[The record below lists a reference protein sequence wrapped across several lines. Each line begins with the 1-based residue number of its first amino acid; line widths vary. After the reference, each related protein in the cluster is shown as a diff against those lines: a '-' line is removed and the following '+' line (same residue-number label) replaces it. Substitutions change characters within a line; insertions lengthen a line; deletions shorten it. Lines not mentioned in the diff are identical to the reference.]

1 MQACSLKP
9 SVQLFSSKA
18 SGLQRGTAV
27 AAVQRL
33 AAPAARSTQL
43 VVEGKRG
50 MLAPQWPT
58 PAGRWPRAWVLGGAL
73 CEWKLLAG
81 RPRGWSGW
89 SRQLGRRRRSPH
101 RPASAAPRPRVPLPL
116 LHWAHGA
123 SLWACRAP
131 RPTRLP
137 SLPPLLPAHCR
148 VCPAR
153 PLPAA
158 ASRVCDLT
166 GKRANNGYVVTFS
179 HKRNKKLQ
187 QPNLQYKKVYWPEGQ
202 R

>member
-89 SRQLGRRRRSPH
+89 SRQLGRRRRSPS
-101 RPASAAPRPRVPLPL
+101 PACFRRSPP
-116 LHWAHGA
+116 
-123 SLWACRAP
+123 ACA
-131 RPTRLP
+131 
-137 SLPPLLPAHCR
+137 
-148 VCPAR
+148 
-153 PLPAA
+153 PAA
-158 ASRVCDLT
+158 AALGSWCQLVGMPCSASNQVANTFPHCCPLTAVCAPLA
-166 GKRANNGYVVTFS
+166 RC
-179 HKRNKKLQ
+179 LP
-187 QPNLQYKKVYWPEGQ
+187 QPAACAT
-202 R
+202 